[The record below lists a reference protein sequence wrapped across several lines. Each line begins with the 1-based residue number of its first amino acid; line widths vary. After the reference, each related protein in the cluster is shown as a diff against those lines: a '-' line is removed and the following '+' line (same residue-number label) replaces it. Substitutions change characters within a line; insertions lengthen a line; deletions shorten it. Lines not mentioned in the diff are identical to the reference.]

1 MRSAVALSDPMNRH
15 HRSSKICGVW
25 PVCSA
30 LLLWTALLAASNS
43 AAIAQ
48 NQQRLQRLS
57 PAQQQAQRDRQNA
70 STLIVATSHP
80 TASYF
85 AMAHAI
91 ASAIEK
97 NGDLRLL
104 PMSSGGGIETLRDLL
119 FLRGVDMAIVPV
131 NALAQAQATESLG
144 PGLPQRIAY
153 ITHLYNEEVHLV
165 VGRNTKG
172 LADLSGKKIAVPLED
187 GSALF
192 TARDLFA
199 RFGVNVEIVRMQ
211 AAEALE
217 LVRAGD
223 LAATLLMAGKPLPL
237 LADMPK
243 DGSIRLLAL
252 PFAPALEDG
261 YVPAAFRAEDYPM
274 LIPDGLVIESVAVS
288 AVLMAHNARNAEGSL
303 QRTAKFVP
311 AFFDAT
317 SEHLL
322 KRYTK
327 WEVNLAATLPG
338 WSRLPAAE
346 EWLRWTQQQ
355 QTQSLQKS
363 FEEFLRETR
372 PPGAPDLPPAQRK
385 KLFDEFVSWTRKS
398 VGETDALARR

>member
-1 MRSAVALSDPMNRH
+1 MRSAVALSDPMNRY
-15 HRSSKICGVW
+15 HRASIICGVRS
-25 PVCSA
+25 VCSI
-30 LLLWTALLAASNS
+30 LFLWTALLAASNS

-48 NQQRLQRLS
+48 NQQRLQGLS
-57 PAQQQAQRDRQNA
+57 PTQQQAQRDRQNA

-97 NGDLRLL
+97 TDGLRLL

-119 FLRGVDMAIVPV
+119 YLRGVDMAIVPG
-131 NALAQAQATESLG
+131 NALAQAQATEGPSL
-144 PGLPQRIAY
+144 LQRIAY
-153 ITHLYNEEVHLV
+153 IARLYNEEVHLL
-165 VGRNTKG
+165 VGRNTKE
-172 LADLSGKKIAVPLED
+172 LADLRGKKIAVPVED

-199 RFGVNVEIVRMQ
+199 RFSVDVEIVRMP

-252 PFAPALEDG
+252 PFTPALEDG
-261 YVPAAFRAEDYPM
+261 YVPAAFRADDYPM
-274 LIPDGLVIESVAVS
+274 LIPDGLVVESVAVS
-288 AVLMAHNARNAEGSL
+288 AMLMAHNAKGAEGSL

-322 KRYTK
+322 NRYTK

-338 WSRLPAAE
+338 WSRLPAAD
-346 EWLRWTQQQ
+346 EWLRWTQRQQ
-355 QTQSLQKS
+355 SLSLQKS

-372 PPGAPDLPPAQRK
+372 PPGSPDLPPAQRK

-398 VGETDALARR
+398 VSETDALARR